1 MFLQKRMKK
10 HLAAAVIGG
19 LLSSGVFFGAP
30 VYAADTAHT
39 DASAEQV
46 QNTAP
51 PIEETLTRFI
61 SDRARRSEAESEKL
75 PAVKETERTTTAKG
89 LTKSEVQELNDL
101 RNSIYAVSTSQTQIM
116 DILDRLRE
124 RLDGYEREQEMVRLA
139 VPAPT
144 DRALVNPAPASY
156 VNDTQ
161 DAVNAQGNST
171 MTFAYSPTQLYKIY
185 CRRGYLTDLEFRKG
199 ETIQFVGGGDTAGWA
214 VSSATVDGVPHLYIK
229 PVVEVSTTN
238 LIVTTDKRSYQLI
251 IHSADWYNPMVTWT
265 YAAEDRQNMLRT
277 QQKEEALRT
286 TSVNVSSVENLDFS
300 YKVKGKNA
308 EYRPEMVFSDG
319 MRVYLKFKKIPQ
331 RQVPIFIQEK
341 ENRMMTLIN
350 YQQKDDYYIID
361 APFDKAQLQVSEH
374 ENITIE
380 HKAR

>member
-10 HLAAAVIGG
+10 HLVAAVLGG
-19 LLSSGVFFGAP
+19 LLSSGIFFSAP
-30 VYAADTAHT
+30 VYAADAAHT

-51 PIEETLTRFI
+51 PIEETLTRFV

-89 LTKSEVQELNDL
+89 LTKSEVQELDDL
-101 RNSIYAVSTSQTQIM
+101 RNSIYAVSTSQTQLM
-116 DILDRLRE
+116 NILDRLRE

-341 ENRMMTLIN
+341 GNRMMTLIN

-361 APFDKAQLQVSEH
+361 APFDKAQLRVSEH